1 MKIIVFSD
9 SHGDTKGL
17 EKALR
22 LNERGLDLCVFLGD
36 GTDDAEY
43 ALSSYPNVG
52 RVIVSGN
59 REEYFSSF
67 LSASVPPREIEFEA
81 GGIKFLAMHGH
92 RPANVKNGLG
102 GAAKYAAEK
111 GADVVLYGHTHVKE
125 DRTIEVGEKKIRMIN
140 PGSAGSGTDRSFALI
155 NIENG
160 MIVCGFGKI

>member
-9 SHGDTKGL
+9 SHGDTKAL
-17 EKALR
+17 TKALE
-22 LNERGLDLCVFLGD
+22 LNAKDLDLCVFLGD

-43 ALSSYPNVG
+43 ALSAHPKVG

-67 LSASVPPREIEFEA
+67 LSASVPPREVEFEA

-102 GAAKYAAEK
+102 GAAVYAAEK
-111 GADVVLYGHTHVKE
+111 GADVVLYGHTHVKD
-125 DRTIEVGEKKIRMIN
+125 DRVIEVGERKIRMIN
-140 PGSAGSGTDRSFALI
+140 PGAAESGTDRSFALL

-160 MIVCGFGKI
+160 ILLCGFGKI